1 MFKLLKRFFWHG
13 REGVVVPD
21 LVSGQSLIDIM
32 IGLALVS
39 LSIGLAAILV
49 YGGQD
54 VLIDRENTIRARA
67 LAHEGLEA
75 ARAILASDWSGTS
88 DGPKGIS
95 FASGTWTFVG
105 TSSVSEMF
113 TRVVYVNATS
123 SDLRVVRSVVSWDP
137 TPTRPRSV
145 ELTTL
150 TANLEEV
157 VATGGDTGGG
167 GSPSGDWEH
176 PQTLGSMD
184 LGPGNSASDLDVKG
198 GMVYISAT
206 ASDKKKPDFF
216 VVNATNGQSPYIIGS
231 VNTGDGLNA
240 VDVAGTYAYVAH
252 GSGTKQLQVIDVS
265 NGGAPRLAAELTLPI
280 GEQGT
285 AIFYW
290 NGRVYIGTT
299 AGAGPEFYI
308 IDVSTPSTPQVMG
321 SFEVGASVRDIWVAG
336 NIAYLATSA
345 STKELLA
352 LNVTDPGAIVN
363 AGSYDANG
371 AYGGVSVFVSG
382 TTVYF
387 GDGGSPEA
395 FSILDASALPVI
407 TFLGSANVGSAAVN
421 DIYVRAPL
429 AFIGTSNPNSEFQVW
444 NIASSSAPVLW
455 SSYNFPQ
462 VATGV
467 DYENN
472 LVYVSVRS
480 NDALRIITS
489 SP

>member
-1 MFKLLKRFFWHG
+1 MRK
-13 REGVVVPD
+13 
-21 LVSGQSLIDIM
+21 GQSLIDIM
-32 IGLALVS
+32 IGLALIS

-54 VLIDRENTIRARA
+54 MLIDRENTVTARG
-67 LAHEGLEA
+67 LAKEGLDA
-75 ARAILASDWSGTS
+75 ARAILADDWESVS
-88 DGPKGIS
+88 DGSHGIA
-95 FASGTWTFVG
+95 FATGTWTFTG
-105 TSSVSEMF
+105 TSTIKDIF
-113 TRVVYVNATS
+113 TQQVVLIATGT
-123 SDLRVVRSVVSWDP
+123 DAREVRSTVTWSP
-137 TPTRPRSV
+137 TPQRPRTVALSTLAVNFAAV
-145 ELTTL
+145 E
-150 TANLEEV
+150 
-157 VATGGDTGGG
+157 ATGGDTGGG
-167 GSPSGDWEH
+167 GSPSGDWQN
-176 PQTLGSMD
+176 PMTLGSMD

-198 GMVYISAT
+198 GIVYLSAT

-216 VVNATNGQSPYIIGS
+216 VVNATNGQSPYLIGS

-252 GSGTKQLQVIDVS
+252 GSGTQQLQIIDVS

-290 NGRVYIGTT
+290 SGRVYIGTT
-299 AGAGPEFYI
+299 AGAGPEFYV
-308 IDVSTPSTPQVMG
+308 IDVSAPLTPQVMG
-321 SFEVGASVRDIWVAG
+321 SFEVGASVRDIWVTDG
-336 NIAYLATSA
+336 IAYLATSA
-345 STKELLA
+345 STRELLA
-352 LNVTDPGAIVN
+352 LNVTNPGAIVN

-387 GDGGSPEA
+387 GDGGSPQA
-395 FSILDASALPVI
+395 FSILDASALPAI

-444 NIASSSAPVLW
+444 NVASSSAPVLW